1 MERLASAGADE
12 AALARTHNLPLCSI
26 SLSPHSRLETVFL
39 FFVLSELLVGLCDV
53 AGTHP
58 IMTPQRRCSTCGGI
72 WDGVLHAVAN
82 GHTWA
87 WGGVVAQ
94 RGIMHVI
101 VMNATTHGIPLREEE
116 TI

>member
-1 MERLASAGADE
+1 MRPRWREH
-12 AALARTHNLPLCSI
+12 RTYLCVL
-26 SLSPHSRLETVFL
+26 SLSLLTRGLETVFL

-58 IMTPQRRCSTCGGI
+58 IMTPQRRCSTCGDK

-101 VMNATTHGIPLREEE
+101 VMNVTTHGIPLREEK